1 MITYYSRPN
10 CRLCEEGMSLLLLVQ
25 EDKEFEIVEVNIEDD
40 DELHE
45 KYMMKIPVVEQNGRI
60 IQSGLLDYITLLE
73 EIEG

>member
-1 MITYYSRPN
+1 
-10 CRLCEEGMSLLLLVQ
+10 MSLLLLVQ
-25 EDKEFEIVEVNIEDD
+25 EDKEFDIVEVNIEDD

-45 KYMMKIPVVEQNGRI
+45 KYMMKIPVVEQNGQI